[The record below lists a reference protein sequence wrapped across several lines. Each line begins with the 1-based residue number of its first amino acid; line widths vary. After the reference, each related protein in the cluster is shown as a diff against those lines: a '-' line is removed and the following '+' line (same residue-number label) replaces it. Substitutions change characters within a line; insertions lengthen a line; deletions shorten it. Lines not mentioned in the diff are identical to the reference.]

1 MRIKNHTEVY
11 EEVAKELNIPIE
23 TVYKTYRAFWKFIRN
38 SIEQLP
44 IKGDTTEEEFNQ
56 LKTNFNISSIGKLN
70 CTFDRMINMK
80 KRLEY
85 IKKLRDGIKD

>member
-38 SIEQLP
+38 SIELLP

-56 LKTNFNISSIGKLN
+56 LKTNFNIPSIGKLN
-70 CTFDRMINMK
+70 CTFDRMMNMK

-85 IKKLRDGIKD
+85 IKKLRNGIKD